1 MEAATVQ
8 RFQFSSSWID
18 WRNIEAKTRGSLGY
32 TQRVKED
39 KRLRVIALAH
49 LQPEKRRDHRQRS
62 VSDKNSS
69 GSDQKA

>member
-8 RFQFSSSWID
+8 KFQLNSSWID
-18 WRNIEAKTRGSLGY
+18 LRNFERKPRASLRF

-39 KRLRVIALAH
+39 KRLRVVALASD
-49 LQPEKRRDHRQRS
+49 KRRDHRQRS

-69 GSDQKA
+69 GF